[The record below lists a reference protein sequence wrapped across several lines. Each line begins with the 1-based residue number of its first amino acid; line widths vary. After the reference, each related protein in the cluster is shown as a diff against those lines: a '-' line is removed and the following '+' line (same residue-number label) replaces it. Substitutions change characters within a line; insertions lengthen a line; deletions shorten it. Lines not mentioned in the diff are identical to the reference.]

1 MQCSH
6 GGRLV
11 GRIEVMNDARSL
23 GRTCTGI
30 SGEATNRGIDGRTV
44 LTGGTPK
51 VLFVTPN
58 VRAKRPDAVDG
69 RAWVVQHNRAHHA
82 GPDGRR
88 SGSA

>member
-58 VRAKRPDAVDG
+58 VRAKLGPTVGRQARDADNA
-69 RAWVVQHNRAHHA
+69 R
-82 GPDGRR
+82 
-88 SGSA
+88 